1 MPLVADA
8 LDSLAGTSV
17 FSMLDLKSGFWKIQ
31 MHPNSRQKTAFATHN
46 GFCEFLTMLF
56 GLSNSGAS
64 FQRLNYR
71 SHFERLRI
79 SFAMIYVDDIIIFSK
94 SVDEHLLHL

>member
-1 MPLVADA
+1 M
-8 LDSLAGTSV
+8 V
-17 FSMLDLKSGFWKIQ
+17 FRKYKI

-46 GFCEFLTMLF
+46 GSCEFLTMLF

-94 SVDEHLLHL
+94 SVDEHLFHLEEVFKRLRDANVKLNPKKCS